1 MIFFDKNENIIF
13 EIRKHWIMFW
23 GPLTIFIVVA
33 FFPTFLIP
41 IFFVDGV
48 TIEIMAL
55 VIFFTALFYLIW
67 WVSCFVVWT
76 NYYLD
81 VWVVTNHKILSVD
94 QRGLFSRS
102 TSVLHL
108 DKIQDINYK
117 VTGVVAS
124 LLNYGD
130 LEVKTAAHI
139 HDEGFIMKGIPNP
152 ALIQAKINEALI
164 MHHREVQ
171 KENIETVENIL
182 ESKDPVSD
190 LINSA
195 TTSTTPSESEPV

>member
-1 MIFFDKNENIIF
+1 MIFFDKNETIVF

-23 GPLTIFIVVA
+23 GPLTVFIIISL
-33 FFPTFLIP
+33 FPLLVLPTLFAPDVPIEISALG
-41 IFFVDGV
+41 IFFVS
-48 TIEIMAL
+48 I
-55 VIFFTALFYLIW
+55 FYLIW
-67 WVSCFVVWT
+67 WIACFVVWT

-139 HDEGFIMKGIPNP
+139 HDEGFVMKGIPNP

-164 MHHREVQ
+164 MHRKEVQ
-171 KENIETVENIL
+171 KENIESVETIL
-182 ESKDPVSD
+182 ESKDPISD
-190 LINSA
+190 LIN
-195 TTSTTPSESEPV
+195 TKPSE

>member
-23 GPLTIFIVVA
+23 GPLTIFIVVV

-55 VIFFTALFYLIW
+55 VVFFSALFYL
-67 WVSCFVVWT
+67 
-76 NYYLD
+76 
-81 VWVVTNHKILSVD
+81 
-94 QRGLFSRS
+94 
-102 TSVLHL
+102 
-108 DKIQDINYK
+108 

>member
-1 MIFFDKNENIIF
+1 MIFFDKNETIIF

-23 GPLTIFIVVA
+23 GPLTVFIIISL
-33 FFPTFLIP
+33 FPLLVLPALFAPDVPIEISALG
-41 IFFVDGV
+41 IFFVSV
-48 TIEIMAL
+48 
-55 VIFFTALFYLIW
+55 FYLIW
-67 WVSCFVVWT
+67 WIACFVVWT

-117 VTGVVAS
+117 VTGIVAS

-139 HDEGFIMKGIPNP
+139 HDEGFVMKGIPNP

-164 MHHREVQ
+164 MHRKEVQ
-171 KENIETVENIL
+171 KENIESVETIL
-182 ESKDPVSD
+182 ESKDPISD
-190 LINSA
+190 LIN
-195 TTSTTPSESEPV
+195 TKPSE